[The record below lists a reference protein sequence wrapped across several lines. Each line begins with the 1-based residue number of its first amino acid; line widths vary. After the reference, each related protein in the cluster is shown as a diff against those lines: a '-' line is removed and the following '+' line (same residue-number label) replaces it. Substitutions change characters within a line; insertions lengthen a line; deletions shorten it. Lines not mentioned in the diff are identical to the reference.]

1 MIMRFFTSVLT
12 TNFSSQ
18 PPLHRP
24 RRSCVSCLAVLLCS
38 LAPRVH
44 ASCRFSSLRAPHP
57 RDRPEPVLNDARMP
71 PGPARALSLPMN
83 KRPPSAAVQML
94 GMPVAYRFPG
104 SCRARL
110 LLLRQIVSAA
120 SWSGR
125 ARARRNRRRRRSW
138 FSALSA
144 PCLSQSSTRRQTSGG
159 ERASAFRDFPLTA
172 VPATSRREELT
183 RRSSTQPALAERC
196 LPSEWAAT
204 RSSRRWAQ
212 NSRRTN
218 SKR

>member
-94 GMPVAYRFPG
+94 GMPVAYRFPPG

-144 PCLSQSSTRRQTSGG
+144 PSACRNLRLVGRQVAASGRR
-159 ERASAFRDFPLTA
+159 PL
-172 VPATSRREELT
+172 EIFL
-183 RRSSTQPALAERC
+183 
-196 LPSEWAAT
+196 
-204 RSSRRWAQ
+204 
-212 NSRRTN
+212 
-218 SKR
+218 